1 MTSGS
6 IDKRHA
12 RRSFER
18 AASRYDEA
26 AELQREIADRMIER
40 LDYVRLDPGR
50 VLDLGSGT
58 GYALDPLRR
67 RFGKA
72 GVIALDFAHS
82 MLVEVR
88 KRGRW
93 LRRPR
98 CICADAESLPLADG
112 CIDLIFSN
120 ATLQWCNDPQA
131 TFREF
136 ARVLSPGGLLLFSTF
151 GPDTLKELRA
161 AWSQA
166 DGYSH
171 VSRFPD
177 MHDVG
182 DDLMRAGFLDPVMD
196 AERLTLTYS
205 KAADLMRD
213 LKLIGARNATAGRPR
228 GLTGRRRHKTM
239 EQAYETYREEGRL
252 PATYEVVYGLA
263 WAPVQRQVADGIAV
277 PVSAIGR
284 GPRR

>member
-1 MTSGS
+1 MTEGS
-6 IDKRHA
+6 IDKRQV

-26 AELQREIADRMIER
+26 AELQREISDRMIER
-40 LDYVRLDPGR
+40 LNYVRVEPRL

-58 GYALDPLRR
+58 GYAIDPLRR

-72 GVIALDFAHS
+72 GVVALDLAHS

-88 KRGRW
+88 RRGRW

-112 CIDLIFSN
+112 SVDLIFSN
-120 ATLQWCNDPQA
+120 ATLQWCNDLQGA
-131 TFREF
+131 FREF

-171 VSRFPD
+171 VSSFPD

-182 DDLMRAGFLDPVMD
+182 DDLLRAGFLDPVMD

-205 KAADLMRD
+205 SVSDLMRD
-213 LKLIGARNATAGRPR
+213 LKLIGAGNATDGRPR
-228 GLTGRRRHKTM
+228 GLTGRRRYRVM
-239 EQAYETYREEGRL
+239 EQHYETYRKAGRL

-263 WAPVQRQVADGIAV
+263 WAPVQRAVADGIAV
-277 PVSAIGR
+277 PISAIGR

>member
-1 MTSGS
+1 MTTGS
-6 IDKRHA
+6 IDKRQV
-12 RRSFER
+12 RRSFDR

-40 LDYVRLDPGR
+40 LDYVRLEPR
-50 VLDLGSGT
+50 LVIDLGSGT
-58 GYALDPLRR
+58 GYAMDPLRR

-72 GVIALDFAHS
+72 GIIALDFAHS

-88 KRGRW
+88 RRGRW
-93 LRRPR
+93 PRRPR
-98 CICADAESLPLADG
+98 CICADAEALPLADG
-112 CIDLIFSN
+112 SVDLIFSN
-120 ATLQWCNDPQA
+120 LTLQWCNDSRD

-136 ARVLSPGGLLLFSTF
+136 ARVLSPGGLLMFSTF
-151 GPDTLKELRA
+151 GPDTLEELRA

-171 VSRFPD
+171 VSNFLD

-196 AERLTLTYS
+196 AERFTLTYS

-213 LKLIGARNATAGRPR
+213 LKTIGAHNATDGRPR
-228 GLTGRRRHKTM
+228 GLTGQRRYRTM
-239 EQAYETYREEGRL
+239 EQAYETYREGGRL

-263 WAPVQRQVADGIAV
+263 WAPVQRPVEDGITV
-277 PVSAIGR
+277 PISAIGR